1 MSTDPTAFRSL
12 VPERLE
18 EALQA
23 GLRHA
28 MDLGAAG
35 AEAFVSVSRSRKA
48 KVRNGA
54 LEDLTASKRG
64 GLGVRVLRGDGGG
77 LACGLAT
84 TTDLARSDFRDLFA
98 TAFELAALGDPD
110 RWLRQASPSGQDD
123 LPSRFRADVEHLAPE
138 FRIAQAHALEAA
150 ARQASP
156 RVSAVRES
164 SWSDGSGASLL
175 LTQAGVRAFDL
186 ATTCSAAIE
195 LAVEE
200 DGDRQAA
207 WHWDV
212 GRLPADLDLARI
224 GRLAALKGERKLRPA
239 TLPAGRY
246 RVVLDPEVTVDLLGL
261 VAGMLSAEAVLKG
274 RSLFKGRL
282 GQAIASPTLTLVDD
296 GRLAPDASGR
306 GGLGSE
312 PWDAEGLPTRRN
324 VLIQGGVLQTYLHT
338 LKTAAEM
345 GLEPTASA
353 GRAVGSNPSV
363 TTFNLFPEAGD
374 LAPEALHR
382 EAGEGVL
389 ITEIMG
395 LHTVDPVSG
404 DLSVGASGVRIRG
417 GRLAESVDRLTLAG
431 NLRDLL
437 TRIVAV
443 GSDLT
448 WFGSSAGLSL
458 LLDDLALGGS

>member
-1 MSTDPTAFRSL
+1 MSTDPSAFRAFIPASL
-12 VPERLE
+12 EQALE
-18 EALQA
+18 E

-28 MDLGAAG
+28 MSLGAAG
-35 AEAFVSVSRSRKA
+35 AEAFVTVSRSRKA
-48 KVRNGA
+48 KVKNGV
-54 LEDLTASKRG
+54 LDDLTASKRG

-84 TTDLARSDFRDLFA
+84 TTDLSRQDFRDLFA
-98 TAFELAALGDPD
+98 TAFELAALGDRDP
-110 RWLRQASPSGQDD
+110 WIRQARPSGTDD
-123 LPSRFRADVEHLAPE
+123 LPGRYRAEVEALEPE
-138 FRIAQAHALEAA
+138 ARIERAHALEQA
-150 ARQASP
+150 ARKASTK
-156 RVSAVRES
+156 VSAVRES

-175 LTQAGVRAFDL
+175 LTQNGVRAFDL
-186 ATTCSAAIE
+186 ASTCSAVLE

-212 GRLPADLDLARI
+212 GRIPGDLDLAAI
-224 GRLAALKGERKLRPA
+224 GRAAVLKGERKLKPA
-239 TLPAGRY
+239 SLPAGRY
-246 RVVLDPEVTVDLLGL
+246 RVVLDPEVSVDLLGI
-261 VAGMLSAEAVLKG
+261 VADMLSAEAVLKG

-282 GQAIASPTLTLVDD
+282 GQRIASPLLTLVDD
-296 GRLAPDASGR
+296 GRLAPGPDGR
-306 GGLGSE
+306 GGLASE

-324 VLIQGGVLQTYLHT
+324 VLIEDGVLRTYLHT

-345 GLEPTASA
+345 GVEPTASA
-353 GRAVGSNPSV
+353 GRGIGSNPAV
-363 TTFNLFPEAGD
+363 TTFNLFPAAGSRSAAD
-374 LAPEALHR
+374 LHR
-382 EAGEGVL
+382 DAGEGVL

-417 GRLAESVDRLTLAG
+417 GQLAESVDKLTLAG
-431 NLRDLL
+431 NFKDLL
-437 TRIVAV
+437 SRIAAV

-448 WFGSSAGLSL
+448 WYGGSAGVSL